1 MTPVTAN
8 LDVGFNFPDPGRV
21 TGPTLIYKVEN
32 S

>member
-8 LDVGFNFPDPGRV
+8 LDVGFNFPGPGRIL
-21 TGPTLIYKVEN
+21 GPTLIYKVEN